1 MADEA
6 TQGGG
11 ARVATWRT
19 PLETTA
25 LILLAA
31 VGFSIVGGIVNAV
44 FTPGANAWRKLTFLG
59 FNVVSIWHV
68 AVLAVVVGIV
78 LAVRIPFEPDA
89 RGADIARF
97 VLFGSVA
104 VGGVIVLSAVI
115 ACIGALGNNEQFVGF
130 SWPERIGYIMQWL
143 GGAAVAGAVA
153 LLALRAQNLLPAPV
167 RPTPAA
173 APPTPAPATTS
184 GTPTATAPTAP
195 SAPPT
200 APPVAA
206 GWAADPY
213 GRHQWRYWDGSR
225 WTDQV
230 ADGSTQ
236 STDPAR

>member
-1 MADEA
+1 MADET
-6 TQGGG
+6 TQGTG
-11 ARVATWRT
+11 ARIAATWRT

-68 AVLAVVVGIV
+68 AVLAVVVGLV
-78 LAVRIPFEPDA
+78 LALRIPFEPDA

-97 VLFGSVA
+97 VLLGSVA

-115 ACIGALGNNEQFVGF
+115 ASIGALGNNEQFVGF

-153 LLALRAQNLLPAPV
+153 LLALRAQSLLPAPV
-167 RPTPAA
+167 RPARAA
-173 APPTPAPATTS
+173 APPPAPAE
-184 GTPTATAPTAP
+184 PTATTPTAP

-213 GRHQWRYWDGSR
+213 GRHQWRYWDGGR

>member
-6 TQGGG
+6 AQGAGG
-11 ARVATWRT
+11 RVATTWRM

-25 LILLAA
+25 LILLGAI
-31 VGFSIVGGIVNAV
+31 GFSIVGGIVNAV
-44 FTPGANAWRKLTFLG
+44 FTPGASAWRKLTFLG

-68 AVLAVVVGIV
+68 AVLAVVVALV
-78 LAVRIPFEPDA
+78 LALRIPFDPDA
-89 RGADIARF
+89 RGASTARI
-97 VLFGSVA
+97 VLLGSVV
-104 VGGVIVLSAVI
+104 VGGVIILCALI
-115 ACIGALGNNEQFVGF
+115 ACIGALGDNEAFVGLA
-130 SWPERIGYIMQWL
+130 WPEKIGDIMQWL

-153 LLALRAQNLLPAPV
+153 LLALRAQTLLPAPV
-167 RPTPAA
+167 RPAPAP
-173 APPTPAPATTS
+173 APAAPATTTTT
-184 GTPTATAPTAP
+184 GTAPSAAP

-200 APPVAA
+200 APPVAP

>member
-1 MADEA
+1 MADETA
-6 TQGGG
+6 QGAG
-11 ARVATWRT
+11 ARVVATWRT

-25 LILLAA
+25 LILLGA
-31 VGFSIVGGIVNAV
+31 VGFSVVGGIVSAV

-68 AVLAVVVGIV
+68 AVLAVAVGLV
-78 LAVRIPFEPDA
+78 LALRIPFEPDA
-89 RGADIARF
+89 RGAGVARI
-97 VLFGSVA
+97 VLIGSV
-104 VGGVIVLSAVI
+104 VVCGVVVLIAVI
-115 ACIGALGNNEQFVGF
+115 ACIGALGDNEAFLGLA
-130 SWPERIGYIMQWL
+130 WPEKIGNIMQWL

-153 LLALRAQNLLPAPV
+153 LLALRAQTLLPATV
-167 RPTPAA
+167 RPAPAA
-173 APPTPAPATTS
+173 APTATT
-184 GTPTATAPTAP
+184 TAPVA

-200 APPVAA
+200 APPVAP

-213 GRHQWRYWDGSR
+213 GRHQWRYWDGGR